1 MHCLVKNRQKDLANF
16 SVNVTQNRKNPP
28 TQNHRRRRH
37 HQAKMSNRRAPIDNQ
52 IKRNL
57 NLNRALAAV
66 IKVRM
71 VKNQAAKIIRNV
83 KNGSHSA

>member
-1 MHCLVKNRQKDLANF
+1 MKNRPKGLVNF
-16 SVNVTQNRKNPP
+16 LVNAMLNRKTPLTP
-28 TQNHRRRRH
+28 KNHRRRHRH
-37 HQAKMSNRRAPIDNQ
+37 RIKMSKRQAPIDNQ

-71 VKNQAAKIIRNV
+71 VKNQAAKRIRNA
-83 KNGSHSA
+83 KNGLHSG